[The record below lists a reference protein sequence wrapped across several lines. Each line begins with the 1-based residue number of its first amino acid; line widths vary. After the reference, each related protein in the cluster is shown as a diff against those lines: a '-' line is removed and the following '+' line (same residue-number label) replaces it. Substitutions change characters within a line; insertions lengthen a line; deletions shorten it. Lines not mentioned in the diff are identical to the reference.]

1 MAETMPDRAK
11 AKNRLRLL
19 AEETKAGK
27 IVSGTY
33 YLQGESIRFHAKIT
47 DIANNKDLL
56 DLEPVTGPV
65 KEPSQALE
73 TLRSKLLGGLAMIF
87 DPSLKEDLLL
97 IGEPPKYDAYLEY
110 IDGFVALGRADYPKA
125 IAFFQRSATLDP
137 DFKEALLA
145 EGIAYWMQGQYAK
158 AQELFANIEKV
169 RESLPAYGRYML
181 DDYQAQLRGDFEGVY
196 WAAGQM
202 VALYPTRMDGILN
215 KAAVALVINHPQE
228 VVDSLSKIDLFDK
241 RLPEGEN
248 GIARSLLATA
258 YHMLG
263 NHKEE
268 LKVARGIRKAYP
280 RLLSSLNVEAPAL
293 AALGRVKDLQNFIEE
308 GKTLPPQ
315 SGYSLGLIML
325 DGGRQLRAH
334 GHKEAAVQI
343 LNQVVQWFEGL
354 PQAEKATVGNRDS
367 LARAFYTLDKWD
379 EAESLIRILHN
390 ELPVDTVDGVDDY
403 GYLGLIAA
411 RKGDRERALK
421 ISQEMKDNK
430 SPYLFG
436 HPTYWRA
443 RIAALLG
450 DKEGAVQLL
459 QEAIKQGLDYQ
470 NLYSVPQDFESLQDF
485 PPFQQLMKP
494 KG

>member
-1 MAETMPDRAK
+1 MPDRAK

-33 YLQGESIRFHAKIT
+33 YLQGESIQFHAKIT

-87 DPSLKEDLLL
+87 DPNLKEDLLL

-110 IDGFVALGRADYPKA
+110 IDGIVTIGRADYPKA
-125 IAFFQRSATLDP
+125 IASFQRSATLDP

-145 EGIAYWMQGQYAK
+145 EGIAYWMQGQHAK
-158 AQELFANIEKV
+158 AQELFANIEKA
-169 RESLPAYGRYML
+169 RESLPAYWRYML
-181 DDYQAQLRGDFEGVY
+181 DLNQASLRGDLEGAHS
-196 WAAGQM
+196 AAGQI
-202 VALYPTRMDGILN
+202 VGLYPTRIDAIFN
-215 KAAVALVINHPQE
+215 KASSALCINYPQE

-241 RLPEGEN
+241 RLGEK
-248 GIARSLLATA
+248 GEWETRGYVASLLTQA

-280 RLLSSLNVEAPAL
+280 RLLSSLSNEAPAL
-293 AALGRVKDLQNFIEE
+293 AALGRVEDLQILIEE
-308 GKTLPPQ
+308 SKTLPAQ
-315 SGYSLGLIML
+315 NGYSLGLIML
-325 DGGRQLRAH
+325 DSGRQLRAH
-334 GHKEAAVQI
+334 GYKKAAVQI
-343 LNQVVQWFEGL
+343 LNQAAQWFEGL
-354 PQAEKATVGNRDS
+354 PQAEKATVENRGILS
-367 LARAFYTLDKWD
+367 RVFYALDKWD

-390 ELPVDTVDGVDDY
+390 ELPVDTVDGVDNY
-403 GYLGLIAA
+403 AYLGLIAA
-411 RKGDRERALK
+411 RKGDREKALK
-421 ISQEMKDNK
+421 ISQELKDNK
-430 SPYLFG
+430 NPFLFG

-470 NLYSVPQDFESLQDF
+470 YLYSYPQDFEALQEF